1 MSGRKFFRNIFKSTL
16 DTTFCTF
23 YSFSNPHLIRGT
35 VLFAVSERKTRTVH
49 STEAVVPPHFSVP
62 FIVSV
67 CGGVLLLIFIS
78 AFGIVV
84 KFGEYWHHT
93 TTYHYKILLIIF
105 FMVIFHE
112 I

>member
-1 MSGRKFFRNIFKSTL
+1 M
-16 DTTFCTF
+16 
-23 YSFSNPHLIRGT
+23 
-35 VLFAVSERKTRTVH
+35 SERKTRTVH

-84 KFGEYWHHT
+84 KFGEYIYRHHT
-93 TTYHYKILLIIF
+93 TSYHYKILLYFKVF
-105 FMVIFHE
+105 FVIFYDIHVINSEYTHE
-112 I
+112 M